1 MEKLF
6 CIYLAK
12 FFRMKSIDS
21 SNKIELIKEEE
32 EIFMMESNIINLKEK
47 DSNALKIDKI
57 EKILIS
63 ILKELKEN
71 KKEEDLLIKWKLA
84 ALVMDKLFFYLS
96 IIYSVVTFCSIL
108 LPLPGFFRSS

>member
-6 CIYLAK
+6 CVYLAK
-12 FFRMKSIDS
+12 LFRMKRLDF
-21 SNKIELIKEEE
+21 SNKIDVLKEEDT
-32 EIFMMESNIINLKEK
+32 FTFDSNVANVKEK
-47 DSNALKIDKI
+47 DSNALKTDKI
-57 EKILIS
+57 ERILIS

-71 KKEEDLLIKWKLA
+71 KKEEDLLTKWKLA

>member
-6 CIYLAK
+6 CVYLAK
-12 FFRMKSIDS
+12 FFRMKTIT
-21 SNKIELIKEEE
+21 NKIELIKEDTFSFDLNVANVK
-32 EIFMMESNIINLKEK
+32 EIDTN
-47 DSNALKIDKI
+47 NAKI
-57 EKILIS
+57 ERILIA

-71 KKEEDLLIKWKLA
+71 KKEEDLLTKWKLA

-96 IIYSVVTFCSIL
+96 IIYSVLTFCSVI

>member
-6 CIYLAK
+6 CVYLAK
-12 FFRMKSIDS
+12 FFKMKTIT
-21 SNKIELIKEEE
+21 NKIELIKEDT
-32 EIFMMESNIINLKEK
+32 FSFNLNVPNVKEV
-47 DSNALKIDKI
+47 DTNNAKI
-57 EKILIS
+57 ERILIS

-71 KKEEDLLIKWKLA
+71 KKEEDLLTKWKLA

-96 IIYSVVTFCSIL
+96 IIYSVLTFCSVI

>member
-6 CIYLAK
+6 CVYLAK
-12 FFRMKSIDS
+12 LFRMKRLDF
-21 SNKIELIKEEE
+21 SNKIDVLKEEDT
-32 EIFMMESNIINLKEK
+32 FTF
-47 DSNALKIDKI
+47 DSNVADKI
-57 EKILIS
+57 ERILIS

-71 KKEEDLLIKWKLA
+71 KKEEDLLTKWKLA

-96 IIYSVVTFCSIL
+96 IIYSVITFCSIL

>member
-6 CIYLAK
+6 CVYLAK
-12 FFRMKSIDS
+12 LLRMKAIDS

-32 EIFMMESNIINLKEK
+32 EIFKMESNITNVKEK
-47 DSNALKIDKI
+47 DSNALKTDKI
-57 EKILIS
+57 ERILIS

-71 KKEEDLLIKWKLA
+71 KNEEDLLTKWKLA

>member
-6 CIYLAK
+6 CVYLAK
-12 FFRMKSIDS
+12 LLRMKAIDS

-32 EIFMMESNIINLKEK
+32 EIFKMESNITNVKEK
-47 DSNALKIDKI
+47 DSNALKTDKI
-57 EKILIS
+57 ERILIS

-71 KKEEDLLIKWKLA
+71 KNEEDLITKWKLA

-96 IIYSVVTFCSIL
+96 IIYSVVAFCSIL